1 MKKKDLILI
10 ATVFIIA
17 LASFVAIQ
25 LFERFST
32 LEDGVAV
39 VSYRGGEILEID
51 LRDGSFTLIDDT
63 RFIGYCETVETDSDV
78 CRGDQTY
85 LVQGELGIVHI
96 QYIDHQVQVIHEIS
110 PQNICQLQ
118 GKTNSPLRPLT
129 CLPNHVVITIESGVF
144 DPDEDD
150 VIIE

>member
-10 ATVFIIA
+10 ATVFMIA
-17 LASFVAIQ
+17 LVSFIAIQ

-32 LEDGVAV
+32 LEDGIAV
-39 VSYRGGEILEID
+39 VSYRNEEILQID
-51 LRDGSFTLIDDT
+51 LEDGSYTLLDDT
-63 RFIGYCETVETDSDV
+63 YFIIYCETVATDPEV
-78 CRGDQTY
+78 CRADETY
-85 LVQGELGIVHI
+85 VVQGELGTVHI
-96 QYIDHQVQVIHEIS
+96 QYIDHQVQVIHETS

-150 VIIE
+150 AIIE